1 MEFQESYYFF
11 SLLNIV
17 LYYYGISNILILD
30 NLDSKL
36 NNQVGILICGHGS
49 RNKLAITE
57 FKELTKLIQAR
68 YPNHLVEYGFLEFA
82 EPSLVDAL
90 EKLRDQSIRK
100 IIAIPAM
107 LFAAGHVK
115 NDIPSLLMN
124 YSSKTDIEIIYG
136 RELGINNLMIS
147 AACERVKDVF
157 KQNNSLKPED
167 SLLVVVGRGSSD
179 PDANS
184 NVSKITRMIVEGIGF
199 GWGETVFSGVTFPLV
214 EPGLKNVV
222 RLGYKNIIIF
232 PYFLF
237 SGVLVTRIKRQSDLV
252 AINNPH
258 ISFIHAKY
266 LSSQSYVID
275 TFVERIEETLN
286 NEGKNFMNCSTCKY
300 RSNLFGFEKEV
311 GLLQESHH
319 DHVEGLGVSCDLC
332 DPECNG
338 ACEIQDQ
345 IPTDNEVES
354 NLLEEKLQKY
364 EHVEGHK
371 HDSNHHHH
379 HGVYPNSKHP
389 LGPVTL
395 RLPTKDEILRKSI
408 ENN

>member
-1 MEFQESYYFF
+1 M
-11 SLLNIV
+11 
-17 LYYYGISNILILD
+17 D
-30 NLDSKL
+30 NLNSKL
-36 NNQVGILICGHGS
+36 NKQFAILICGHGS

-57 FKELTKLIQAR
+57 FEELTKLIQKR
-68 YPNHLVEYGFLEFA
+68 YPNILVEYGFLEFA
-82 EPSLVDAL
+82 KPSLVDAL
-90 EKLRDQSIRK
+90 DKLKDNSIK
-100 IIAIPAM
+100 KVIAIPAM

-124 YSSKTDIEIIYG
+124 YSTKNGIEIIYG

-157 KQNNSLKPED
+157 KENNSLKPEE

-184 NVSKITRMIVEGIGF
+184 NVSKITRMIVEGIGL
-199 GWGETVFSGVTFPLV
+199 GWGETVYSGVTFPLV

-222 RLGYKNIIIF
+222 RLGYKNVIIF

-266 LSSQSYVID
+266 LSSQSYVVD
-275 TFVERIEETLN
+275 TFIERIEEILN
-286 NEGKNFMNCSTCKY
+286 NENKNYMNCSTCKY

-311 GLLQESHH
+311 GLIQESHH
-319 DHVEGLGVSCDLC
+319 DQVEGLGISCDLC

-338 ACEIQDQ
+338 ACEIQNQ
-345 IPTDNEVES
+345 IPTNNQEKS
-354 NLLEEKLQKY
+354 NLEEDDCYLEH
-364 EHVEGHK
+364 EHNYH
-371 HDSNHHHH
+371 NHHHH
-379 HGVYPNSKHP
+379 HHHHSIYPNSKHP

-395 RLPTKDEILRKSI
+395 RLPKEDQILRKSV

>member
-1 MEFQESYYFF
+1 M
-11 SLLNIV
+11 
-17 LYYYGISNILILD
+17 D
-30 NLDSKL
+30 NLNSKL
-36 NNQVGILICGHGS
+36 NKQVAILICGHGS

-57 FKELTKLIQAR
+57 FEELTKLIQKR
-68 YPNHLVEYGFLEFA
+68 YPNILVEYGFLEFA
-82 EPSLVDAL
+82 KPSIVDAL
-90 EKLRDQSIRK
+90 DKLRDNSIK
-100 IIAIPAM
+100 KVIAIPAM

-124 YSSKTDIEIIYG
+124 YSTKTGIEITYG

-157 KQNNSLKPED
+157 KQNNSLKPEE

-184 NVSKITRMIVEGIGF
+184 NVSKITRMIVEGIGL
-199 GWGETVFSGVTFPLV
+199 GWGETVYSGVTFPLV

-222 RLGYKNIIIF
+222 RLGYKNVIIF

-258 ISFIHAKY
+258 VSFIHAKY
-266 LSSQSYVID
+266 LSSQSYVVD
-275 TFVERIEETLN
+275 TFIERIEEILN
-286 NEGKNFMNCSTCKY
+286 NENMNYMNCSTCKY

-311 GLLQESHH
+311 GLTQESHH
-319 DHVEGLGVSCDLC
+319 DHVEGLGISCDLC

-338 ACEIQDQ
+338 ACEIQNQ
-345 IPTDNEVES
+345 IPTHNLEKS
-354 NLLEEKLQKY
+354 NLEEDDCYLEH
-364 EHVEGHK
+364 EH
-371 HDSNHHHH
+371 DHHHH
-379 HGVYPNSKHP
+379 HHHHHNHSIYPNSKHP

-395 RLPTKDEILRKSI
+395 RLPKEDQILRKSV

>member
-1 MEFQESYYFF
+1 
-11 SLLNIV
+11 
-17 LYYYGISNILILD
+17 LD

-36 NNQVGILICGHGS
+36 NNNVAILICGHGS

-57 FKELTKLIQAR
+57 FQELTKLIQKR
-68 YPNHLVEYGFLEFA
+68 YPNILVEYGFLEFA
-82 EPSLVDAL
+82 KPTLVDAL
-90 EKLRDQSIRK
+90 EKLKNYSIK
-100 IIAIPAM
+100 KVIAIPAM

-124 YSSKTDIEIIYG
+124 YSTKTGIEIIYG

-157 KQNNSLKPED
+157 RKNNSLKPEE

-184 NVSKITRMIVEGIGF
+184 NVSKITRMIVEGIGL

-214 EPGLKNVV
+214 ETGLNNVV

-252 AINNPH
+252 AINNPD

-266 LSSQSYVID
+266 LSSQNYVVD
-275 TFVERIEETLN
+275 TFVERIEETLHD
-286 NEGKNFMNCSTCKY
+286 EGTNFMNCSTCKY

-319 DHVEGLGVSCDLC
+319 DHVEGLGISCDLC
-332 DPECNG
+332 DAECNG
-338 ACEIQDQ
+338 ACEIQNQ
-345 IPTDNEVES
+345 FQAHNQEKL
-354 NLLEEKLQKY
+354 NLEEDDHLEREQVK
-364 EHVEGHK
+364 GHN
-371 HDSNHHHH
+371 HEHHHH
-379 HGVYPNSKHP
+379 HSIYPNSKHP

-395 RLPTKDEILRKSI
+395 RLPSEDQILRKSV

>member
-1 MEFQESYYFF
+1 M
-11 SLLNIV
+11 
-17 LYYYGISNILILD
+17 D

-57 FKELTKLIQAR
+57 FQELTKLIQKR
-68 YPNHLVEYGFLEFA
+68 YPNILVEYGFLEFA
-82 EPSLVDAL
+82 KPSLVDAL
-90 EKLRDQSIRK
+90 EKLRDHSIK
-100 IIAIPAM
+100 TVIAIPAM

-124 YSSKTDIEIIYG
+124 YSSKTEIEIIYG

-157 KQNNSLKPED
+157 KQNNSLKPEE

-184 NVSKITRMIVEGIGF
+184 NVSKITRMIVEGIGL

-214 EPGLKNVV
+214 EAGLKNVV

-258 ISFIHAKY
+258 ISFNHAKY
-266 LSSQSYVID
+266 LSSQTYVVD
-275 TFVERIEETLN
+275 TFVERIEEILN

-319 DHVEGLGVSCDLC
+319 DHVEGLGISCDLC

-338 ACEIQDQ
+338 ACETQNQTSTHDH
-345 IPTDNEVES
+345 VES
-354 NLLEEKLQKY
+354 NLVADDYLE
-364 EHVEGHK
+364 HK
-371 HDSNHHHH
+371 HNECHQHNENHHHH
-379 HGVYPNSKHP
+379 QSIYPNSKHP

-395 RLPTKDEILRKSI
+395 RLLNKDQILRKSI